1 MYSSLTSQILPLTP
15 GVTPSEMAA
24 VLMFMILVNSAGSGM
39 VIHLAERKSWIHLCL
54 YFSIILAASISTY
67 LFMKL
72 ISDSLFE

>member
-1 MYSSLTSQILPLTP
+1 
-15 GVTPSEMAA
+15 
-24 VLMFMILVNSAGSGM
+24 M

-72 ISDSLFE
+72 ISDSLFESLTSYTEAIKEAVG